1 MKIEIKNR
9 EIQAL
14 LLFAAKKDV
23 RQVLN
28 GICFG
33 NDRVTATD
41 GARLLSLHKK
51 SDFEGEVIVPIDILA
66 GFMKSLSAMEK
77 KESLSVI
84 EWDGM
89 KKFTIRLS
97 PSGDSLRMG
106 MLIDA
111 RYPNYLRV
119 IPEYKDPEAH
129 TLCLDWKMVADIQKA
144 GDLLTGTKN
153 SGVCL
158 TQYGDTGRVAVFDIK
173 GVDCDCLLM
182 PKRFD

>member
-23 RQVLN
+23 RHPMN

-33 NDRVTATD
+33 NNRATATD
-41 GARLLSLHKK
+41 GARLLSLRQK
-51 SDFEGEVIVPIDILA
+51 SDFEGEVIVPVDILA

-89 KKFTIRLS
+89 KKFTIR
-97 PSGDSLRMG
+97 SGDSLRMG

-111 RYPNYLRV
+111 RYPDYLRL

-158 TQYGDTGRVAVFDIK
+158 TQYGTGRLAVFVIK